1 MTRVQRLVAGG
12 ALALTLTLIG
22 CGPGT
27 APAGQS
33 PVTAFTPQTTL
44 EAIRQPFNA
53 ASDDMRIVLLLSP
66 T

>member
-1 MTRVQRLVAGG
+1 MTRARRLVAGG
-12 ALALTLTLIG
+12 AIALALTLIG
-22 CGPGT
+22 CGPGA

-33 PVTAFTPQTTL
+33 PLTAFTPQTTL

-53 ASDDMRIVLLLSP
+53 ASDEMHVVLLLSP

>member
-12 ALALTLTLIG
+12 AIALTLTIIG
-22 CGPGT
+22 CGPGA

-33 PVTAFTPQTTL
+33 PLTAFTSQTVL
-44 EAIRQPFNA
+44 EPIRQPFNA
-53 ASDDMRIVLLLSP
+53 ASDQMRVVLLLSP